1 MDSHLNAYV
10 RTKHII
16 AQDTQE
22 IQPYDENIWAS
33 QMDSEFPIES
43 SVICVIGLH
52 QRWSLLLLEALKV
65 PVVHLVKQL
74 YHPESKRQVSLSD
87 LIRLYAWHGD
97 HHLEQIEKAL
107 LIGD

>member
-1 MDSHLNAYV
+1 
-10 RTKHII
+10 
-16 AQDTQE
+16 
-22 IQPYDENIWAS
+22 
-33 QMDSEFPIES
+33 
-43 SVICVIGLH
+43 
-52 QRWSLLLLEALKV
+52 LLLEALKV